1 MLGGLE
7 TSLRTR
13 TQGEI
18 LEMKAWLRTSSEWGV
33 GWDLW
38 QVDLSEAAASSSQRC
53 SWIHSWVALPPG
65 STRPVGPHPWPQVGR
80 MGRRVST
87 SDGCVKS
94 GAQYLWLVEFD
105 SKFSNRSIPPRR
117 QEQSS
122 ASGGKSYRSIVGNPL
137 WKMALCEMNAH
148 KMLVKAIDS
157 LSVESTP
164 SSNAWPEML
173 GRPLV

>member
-7 TSLRTR
+7 TSLSTR

-122 ASGGKSYRSIVGNPL
+122 ASGGKSYRSIVGKSALENGSL
-137 WKMALCEMNAH
+137 WNEC
-148 KMLVKAIDS
+148 
-157 LSVESTP
+157 P
-164 SSNAWPEML
+164 
-173 GRPLV
+173 